1 MLFRVKLDQLLTRV
15 TLINIMSTSQVS
27 TIGST
32 ENAPIEAATEA
43 LNPKKNEPTR
53 IGHFKMFPP
62 KNVWPEDP
70 KN

>member
-1 MLFRVKLDQLLTRV
+1 
-15 TLINIMSTSQVS
+15 MSTSQVS